1 MSDPNVCPSCGR
13 ENAAGATECANCNFP
28 LAEAPERVAAMA
40 AAGSAAP
47 ASPAPPAPP
56 VSTHHAG
63 APEEPEAPIIIPR
76 PVRPIRQRRPGGPEQ
91 KQQMQLW
98 LVLGGLSI
106 LFILYTAVD
115 GFKKNAR
122 PPAQVEGA
130 KEGQQRA
137 ADLARKTLEADSNNV
152 AARIALADV
161 LYDTANWSEAII
173 SYKSAIRMDPS
184 RATSYVDMGVCY
196 FNLGKMD
203 EAVALFQKALTLDPQ
218 QPIALF
224 NLGVVAES
232 KDDNDGALKYYHRAM
247 QANPPDQ
254 MGQALTTAIQRI
266 MQKQGKKAPPLPD
279 GSTGTMPPSG
289 K

>member
-13 ENAAGATECANCNFP
+13 TNFAGATECANCNFP
-28 LAEAPERVAAMA
+28 LVEAPERVAATTA
-40 AAGSAAP
+40 QSQVPPTPPKP
-47 ASPAPPAPP
+47 A
-56 VSTHHAG
+56 T
-63 APEEPEAPIIIPR
+63 PEAPHEETAEPVVIVR
-76 PVRPIRQRRPGGPEQ
+76 PMRPIRQRRPGGPEQ
-91 KQQMQLW
+91 KLQMQLW

-130 KEGQQRA
+130 KENQQRA
-137 ADLARKTLEADSNNV
+137 ADLARKTLETDSTNIQ
-152 AARIALADV
+152 ARIALADV

-184 RATSYVDMGVCY
+184 RATSYVDLGVCY
-196 FNLGKMD
+196 FNLGKMED
-203 EAVALFQKALTLDPQ
+203 AVALFKKARTLDPQ

-232 KDDNDGALKYYHRAM
+232 KDDYDGALKYYHRAM

-266 MQKQGKKAPPLPD
+266 MEKQGKKAPPLPD
-279 GSTGTMPPSG
+279 GSTGAMPPSG

>member
-13 ENAAGATECANCNFP
+13 ANVAGATECANCNFP
-28 LAEAPERVAAMA
+28 LAEAPERVAAA
-40 AAGSAAP
+40 
-47 ASPAPPAPP
+47 APPAPP
-56 VSTHHAG
+56 KPATPAASSD
-63 APEEPEAPIIIPR
+63 EETPVVIVR

-91 KQQMQLW
+91 KLQMQLW

-130 KEGQQRA
+130 KENQQRA
-137 ADLARKTLEADSNNV
+137 ADLARKTLEADSTNIQ
-152 AARIALADV
+152 ARIALADV

-173 SYKSAIRMDPS
+173 SYKSAIRMDPT

-196 FNLGKMD
+196 FNLSKME

-232 KDDNDGALKYYHRAM
+232 KDDYDGALKYYHRAM

-266 MQKQGKKAPPLPD
+266 MQKQGKKAPPIP
-279 GSTGTMPPSG
+279 GVGGEMPQSG